1 MSRVQAY
8 LDMCDRVHAAVTSPG
23 YAEETA
29 RYLHQRHVADPLAQ
43 LRTAASEGNCLH
55 IFQTL
60 SRRPGIDVDDALE
73 AAALGGHR
81 EAVNM
86 LLKSTALCRHGGLS
100 PIQVALHHPRVGC
113 RVRVAMARLLL
124 SERDSTWYRRERGQT
139 LLAAACLRDGP
150 ALLAALVLDGHLSES
165 AGGDDEPPE
174 PQLRRRKKPNNFA
187 PTLAGAVLLNRQVR
201 FAVEHANGT
210 RADTRGSYDE
220 YATYRDAKHVLCGD
234 VRVSIRPSDLGVFNH
249 AGEQLRQLLGGRS
262 RGWTPSTHRQFP
274 AAFKAAVRTV
284 LLVAGRADSPL
295 HRLPSE
301 ALHLIFER
309 TAELWF
315 WDLEYALRLAEDP
328 ALREVE
334 RIDGLPAVSSAFTAL
349 DL

>member
-1 MSRVQAY
+1 M
-8 LDMCDRVHAAVTSPG
+8 
-23 YAEETA
+23 
-29 RYLHQRHVADPLAQ
+29 ADAQ
-43 LRTAASEGNCLH
+43 LRTAAAEGNCLH
-55 IFQTL
+55 IFQIL
-60 SRRPGIDVDDALE
+60 SARPGINVDDALE

-150 ALLAALVLDGHLSES
+150 AILAALVLDGHLSES
-165 AGGDDEPPE
+165 AGGDDDPPE
-174 PQLRRRKKPNNFA
+174 PAELRRRPRNKSLRRLDYFA
-187 PTLAGAVLLNRQVR
+187 PTVAGAVLLNRQVR

-210 RADTRGSYDE
+210 RADTRGAYDE
-220 YATYRDAKHVLCGD
+220 YATYRDAKHVLCGE

-274 AAFKAAVRTV
+274 AAFKAACRTV
-284 LLVAGRADSPL
+284 LLVAGRPDSPL

-309 TAELWF
+309 MAELWF

>member
-1 MSRVQAY
+1 MPR
-8 LDMCDRVHAAVTSPG
+8 G
-23 YAEETA
+23 
-29 RYLHQRHVADPLAQ
+29 
-43 LRTAASEGNCLH
+43 
-55 IFQTL
+55 
-60 SRRPGIDVDDALE
+60 
-73 AAALGGHR
+73 
-81 EAVNM
+81 
-86 LLKSTALCRHGGLS
+86 KST
-100 PIQVALHHPRVGC
+100 
-113 RVRVAMARLLL
+113 
-124 SERDSTWYRRERGQT
+124 
-139 LLAAACLRDGP
+139 
-150 ALLAALVLDGHLSES
+150 
-165 AGGDDEPPE
+165 
-174 PQLRRRKKPNNFA
+174 NNFA

-201 FAVEHANGT
+201 FAVQHANSKQV
-210 RADTRGSYDE
+210 DTRGAYDE
-220 YATYRDAKHVLCGD
+220 YATYRDAKHVLCGE

-274 AAFKAAVRTV
+274 AAFKAACRTV
-284 LLVAGRADSPL
+284 LLVAGRPDSPL

-315 WDLEYALRLAEDP
+315 WDLEFALRLAEDP

>member
-1 MSRVQAY
+1 
-8 LDMCDRVHAAVTSPG
+8 
-23 YAEETA
+23 
-29 RYLHQRHVADPLAQ
+29 
-43 LRTAASEGNCLH
+43 
-55 IFQTL
+55 
-60 SRRPGIDVDDALE
+60 
-73 AAALGGHR
+73 
-81 EAVNM
+81 M

-150 ALLAALVLDGHLSES
+150 AILAALVLDGHLSEG

-187 PTLAGAVLLNRQVR
+187 PTTLAGAVLLNRQVR

-210 RADTRGSYDE
+210 RADTRGPYDE
-220 YATYRDAKHVLCGD
+220 YATYRDAKHVLCGE

-274 AAFKAAVRTV
+274 AAFKAACRTV
-284 LLVAGRADSPL
+284 LLVAGRPDSPL

-315 WDLEYALRLAEDP
+315 WDLEFALRLAEDP